1 MSPQKRRLIQ
11 VGPQPVSLQPVSL
24 APDTVP
30 AQTLQR
36 PPSAL
41 ERRRRR
47 EPRPRE
53 LLQAVRNL
61 DLTQDAAYRAEL
73 TEWIDNAYTER
84 MGGVLLGLFARC
96 HLGPPYVDHRLTV
109 VGHILEHYRPT
120 DIVPPPFDAART
132 LAQSPVY
139 EYVEVYSDGDIIPVL
154 ADGSVS

>member
-47 EPRPRE
+47 EPRSGE

-73 TEWIDNAYTER
+73 TEWIEDAYTER

>member
-41 ERRRRR
+41 EQRRRR
-47 EPRPRE
+47 EPRPGE

>member
-47 EPRPRE
+47 EPRSGE

>member
-11 VGPQPVSLQPVSL
+11 IGPQPVSLQPVSL

-47 EPRPRE
+47 EPRPGE

>member
-41 ERRRRR
+41 ERRLRR
-47 EPRPRE
+47 EPRSGE

-139 EYVEVYSDGDIIPVL
+139 EYVVVYSDGDIIPVL

>member
-1 MSPQKRRLIQ
+1 VSPQKRRLIQ

-47 EPRPRE
+47 EPRPGE

-132 LAQSPVY
+132 LAQSLVY

>member
-11 VGPQPVSLQPVSL
+11 VGPQPVSL

-47 EPRPRE
+47 EPRPGE

-139 EYVEVYSDGDIIPVL
+139 EYVEVYSDSDIIPVL

>member
-36 PPSAL
+36 PPAL

-47 EPRPRE
+47 EPRPGE

>member
-47 EPRPRE
+47 EPRSGE

-61 DLTQDAAYRAEL
+61 DLTQDVAYRAEL
-73 TEWIDNAYTER
+73 ATWIEDAYTER

>member
-47 EPRPRE
+47 EPRPGE

-73 TEWIDNAYTER
+73 TEWIENAYTER

>member
-47 EPRPRE
+47 EPRPGE

-61 DLTQDAAYRAEL
+61 DLTQDVAYRAEL
-73 TEWIDNAYTER
+73 ATWIEDAYTER

>member
-11 VGPQPVSLQPVSL
+11 VGPQPVSL

-47 EPRPRE
+47 EPRSGE

>member
-11 VGPQPVSLQPVSL
+11 IGPQPVSLQPVSL

-47 EPRPRE
+47 EPRSGE

-132 LAQSPVY
+132 LVQSPVY

>member
-47 EPRPRE
+47 EPRPGE

-61 DLTQDAAYRAEL
+61 DLTQAAAYRAEL

>member
-47 EPRPRE
+47 EPRSGE

-73 TEWIDNAYTER
+73 TEWIANAYTER

>member
-47 EPRPRE
+47 EPRSGE

-139 EYVEVYSDGDIIPVL
+139 EYVEVYSDGDIVPVL

>member
-1 MSPQKRRLIQ
+1 VSPQKRRLIQ

-47 EPRPRE
+47 EPRPGE

>member
-47 EPRPRE
+47 EPRPGE

-132 LAQSPVY
+132 LAQSLVY

>member
-47 EPRPRE
+47 EPRPGE

-73 TEWIDNAYTER
+73 TEWIEDAYTER

>member
-47 EPRPRE
+47 EPRPGE

-61 DLTQDAAYRAEL
+61 DLTQHAAYRAEL

>member
-1 MSPQKRRLIQ
+1 MIPQKRRLIQ

-47 EPRPRE
+47 EPRPGE

>member
-11 VGPQPVSLQPVSL
+11 IGPQPVSLQPVSL

-47 EPRPRE
+47 EPRSGE

>member
-1 MSPQKRRLIQ
+1 VSPQKRRLIQ

-47 EPRPRE
+47 EPRPGE

-73 TEWIDNAYTER
+73 TEWIEDAYTER

>member
-1 MSPQKRRLIQ
+1 VSPQKRRLIQ

-41 ERRRRR
+41 EQRRRR
-47 EPRPRE
+47 EPRPGE

>member
-47 EPRPRE
+47 EPRSGE

-73 TEWIDNAYTER
+73 ATWSEDAYTER

>member
-47 EPRPRE
+47 EPRPGE

-109 VGHILEHYRPT
+109 VGRILEHYRPT

>member
-47 EPRPRE
+47 EPRPGE

-73 TEWIDNAYTER
+73 ATWIEDAYTER

>member
-1 MSPQKRRLIQ
+1 MSAER
-11 VGPQPVSLQPVSL
+11 GPSRTTAL
-24 APDTVP
+24 A
-30 AQTLQR
+30 AIG
-36 PPSAL
+36 A
-41 ERRRRR
+41 
-47 EPRPRE
+47 
-53 LLQAVRNL
+53 
-61 DLTQDAAYRAEL
+61 
-73 TEWIDNAYTER
+73 
-84 MGGVLLGLFARC
+84 GGVVGTLLRAGAGALRPEAAGSVPTTTLAVNLVGALVLGLLLGLFARC

>member
-47 EPRPRE
+47 EPRPGE

>member
-47 EPRPRE
+47 EPRPGE

-84 MGGVLLGLFARC
+84 MGGVLLGLFTRC

>member
-47 EPRPRE
+47 EPRSGE

-73 TEWIDNAYTER
+73 TTWIEDAYTER